1 VKVPEEVV
9 EVLLKKDRFVVLSHI
24 NPEGDALGSSIAL
37 AVALKQLGKDVE
49 VFNKDGIPSIY
60 RFLPEARIV
69 KKFNELTC
77 ESDSVVIIVDCNNP
91 ERVGIKEDI
100 NCNLSLVIDHH
111 ETEDDFGDV
120 RWIEPSSPATGVMI
134 YHLLMSLNV
143 RITEA
148 IATNLYTAI
157 SIDTGSFRYSN
168 TTAET
173 LLIGAD
179 LIRQGANPAY
189 IAERLFESWSKNRF
203 MLLIETL
210 NTLEIKRI
218 QNKDASLTVAITT
231 ITTDMFKRTETDSSD
246 TENFSNFPRMIED
259 VQISAMFRETEKNKW
274 KASLRSKGDVN
285 VARIASVFGGGG
297 HRNAAGFFVEGNIEE
312 IKKSFVEEISDILVK
327 DGWRDKHL

>member
-1 VKVPEEVV
+1 VRVPEEVV
-9 EVLLKKDRFVVLSHI
+9 EILSRKDRFVILSHI

-37 AVALKQLGKDVE
+37 AIALKQLGKNAE
-49 VFNKDGIPSIY
+49 VFNKDGVPSVY
-60 RFLPEARIV
+60 RFLPESRIV
-69 KKFNELTC
+69 RKLNELTC
-77 ESDSVVIIVDCNNP
+77 EADTVVIIVDCNNP

-120 RWIEPSSPATGVMI
+120 RWIEPRSPATGVMI
-134 YHLLMSLNV
+134 YHLLRSLNV
-143 RITEA
+143 RITYA

-173 LLIGAD
+173 LLIGAE
-179 LIRQGANPAY
+179 LIRHGANPAY
-189 IAERLFESWSKNRF
+189 IAERLYESWSRNRF
-203 MLLIETL
+203 MLLIEAL

-218 QNKDASLTVAITT
+218 QNRNTSLTVAITT
-231 ITTDMFKRTETDSSD
+231 ITADMFKRTETDSSD
-246 TENFSNFPRMIED
+246 TENFSNFPRMIDD
-259 VQISAMFRETEKNKW
+259 VQISAMFRETEENKW

-285 VARIASVFGGGG
+285 VAVIASVFGGGG

-312 IKKSFVEEISDILVK
+312 IKERFIKEISNLLRE
-327 DGWRDKHL
+327 DGRSDKHL